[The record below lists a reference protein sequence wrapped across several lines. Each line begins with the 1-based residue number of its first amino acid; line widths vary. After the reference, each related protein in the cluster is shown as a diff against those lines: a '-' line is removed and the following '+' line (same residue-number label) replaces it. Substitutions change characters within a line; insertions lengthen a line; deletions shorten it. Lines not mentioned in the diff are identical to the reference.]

1 MEVIGYVGI
10 CLGILVNDGVLF
22 VVERCNIYKF
32 FDEVFF
38 FEKIYKFN
46 EDMVCSVVGIIFDV
60 NVLINELWFIV

>member
-22 VVERCNIYKF
+22 VVERRNIYKF

-46 EDMVCSVVGIIFDV
+46 E
-60 NVLINELWFIV
+60 